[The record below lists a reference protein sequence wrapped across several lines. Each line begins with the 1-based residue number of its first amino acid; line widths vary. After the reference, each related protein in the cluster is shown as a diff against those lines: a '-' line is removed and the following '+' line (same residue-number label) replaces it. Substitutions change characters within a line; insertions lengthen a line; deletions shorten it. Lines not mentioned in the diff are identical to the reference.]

1 MKTIATIL
9 LALTVLFLNAQEK
22 FSIGMQLEG
31 IYSTPKNLFSS
42 FAIMDKEYGAGAGV
56 FFSANIWK
64 SFSANTGLNYR
75 SVSYDCNKENYSGY
89 PSQLISFDSYTYKQN
104 YLVVPV
110 NLRKNFLNNW
120 LFVEP
125 GIELNWIL
133 GREDKKPKNEMLWKI
148 GVGSKLGKLNYSL
161 NYLWG
166 NKAQRDM
173 LVEGDKFAPVVYNS
187 RMLQFKVSYPLW
199 SKP

>member
-1 MKTIATIL
+1 MKTITTIL
-9 LALTVLFLNAQEK
+9 LVLTVLCVQAQRK
-22 FSIGMQLEG
+22 FSAGIQIEG
-31 IYSTPKNLFSS
+31 IRSTPKNLVSP
-42 FAIMDKEYGAGAGV
+42 FAIMDKEFGTGAGAY
-56 FFSANIWK
+56 FSANIWK

-75 SVSYDCNKENYSGY
+75 AISYDCLHTNYTNYSN
-89 PSQLISFDSYTYKQN
+89 QISSVDSYTYKQN
-104 YLVVPV
+104 YLVVPI

-166 NKAQRDM
+166 NKEQSDM
-173 LVEGDKFAPVVYNS
+173 LVDGDKFVPVVYKS
-187 RMLQFKVSYPLW
+187 RILQFKVSYPLW
-199 SKP
+199 QKK